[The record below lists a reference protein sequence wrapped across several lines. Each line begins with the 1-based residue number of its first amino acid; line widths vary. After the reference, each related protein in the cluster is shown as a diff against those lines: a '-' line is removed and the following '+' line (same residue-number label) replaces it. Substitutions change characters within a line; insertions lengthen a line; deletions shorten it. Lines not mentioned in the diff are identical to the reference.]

1 VRILAIGSA
10 LRAICPDQ
18 AALGLTF
25 VSEAWTAPKYRLYS
39 LEDTHAALVEDTAGG
54 VSVRGELVDV
64 DESRWEQ
71 ILASEPPGVTQAPI
85 ELADGSIVTAAT
97 GDPELMAEHARDI
110 SAYRDFAAYID
121 ARNAGGLEDA

>member
-10 LRAICPDQ
+10 LRAICADQ

-25 VSEAWTAPKYRLYS
+25 VEEAWTAPKYRLYS
-39 LEDTHAALVEDTAGG
+39 IDDSHAALVEDAATG

-71 ILASEPPGVTQAPI
+71 VLASEPPGVTQAPI
-85 ELADGSIVTAAT
+85 ELADGRVVTAAT
-97 GDPELMAEHARDI
+97 GDPARMSEAARDI
-110 SAYRDFAAYID
+110 SAYGDFAAYVE
-121 ARNAGGLEDA
+121 ARNAGRVEDG